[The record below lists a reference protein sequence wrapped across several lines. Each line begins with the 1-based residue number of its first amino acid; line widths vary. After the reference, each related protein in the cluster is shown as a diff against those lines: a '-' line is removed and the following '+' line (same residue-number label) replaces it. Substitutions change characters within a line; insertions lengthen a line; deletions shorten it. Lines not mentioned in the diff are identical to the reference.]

1 MRRGLLEPGL
11 VFALVFA
18 VYVAATPVTNQSY
31 KHFVYIAR
39 AFLAGRV
46 DLVGLPAHYHDVIVI
61 GDRTY
66 APFPPV
72 PAVLLLPAVAA
83 AGEGADQGRVGQ
95 ALAALAVAVLVAGL
109 RRLGVPPASRR
120 FAAAAL
126 AFGSVLWPATA
137 IGTTWFFAQVVVV
150 LASAVLVWELAGAG
164 RPVVVGAA
172 VAAAWLT
179 RLNLLAATP
188 VLAVLLWRRAGPARG
203 PRAVA
208 AFAAANAAGLAV
220 YLAYNV
226 LRFGD
231 PLQTGYG
238 LLSMATVNAEAAAR
252 YGFFNLHFVPEHL
265 YTMLFRAPE
274 FVPTAPYLKPSPWGM
289 ALVFTSPMVVRL
301 LFPSVGRAG
310 WAPWAALAASL
321 AVPLLAYFSI
331 GWVQFGYRYS
341 LDWWVYV
348 VVLLALAV
356 GARPRPADYAL
367 LAAGAGMNALG
378 VYWVRALGW

>member
-1 MRRGLLEPGL
+1 MRRRLLEPAL
-11 VFALVFA
+11 CFALVFA
-18 VYVAATPVTNQSY
+18 VYVAATPTTNQSY
-31 KHFVYIAR
+31 KHFVHIAR
-39 AFLAGRV
+39 AFLVGRV
-46 DLVGLPAHYHDVIVI
+46 DLVDLPAHYHDVIVI
-61 GDRTY
+61 GERTY
-66 APFPPV
+66 APFPPA
-72 PAVLLLPAVAA
+72 PALLLLPAVAV
-83 AGEGADQGRVGQ
+83 AGAGTDQGRVGQ
-95 ALAALAVAVLVAGL
+95 GLAALAVAVLVSGL
-109 RRLGVPPASRR
+109 RRMGVPPAARW

-150 LASAVLVWELAGAG
+150 LSSAVLVWELAGPG
-164 RPVVVGAA
+164 RPLVVGAA
-172 VAAAWLT
+172 IATAWLT

-188 VLAVLLWRRAGPARG
+188 LLAVLLWRRAGPRAG

-208 AFAAANAAGLAV
+208 VFGAVNAVALGV
-220 YLAYNV
+220 YLGYNV

-252 YGFFNLHFVPEHL
+252 YGFFNAHFIPEHL

-274 FVPTAPYLKPSPWGM
+274 FIPTPPYLKPSPWGM
-289 ALVFTSPMVVRL
+289 ALLFTSPMMVRL
-301 LFPSVGRAG
+301 LFPTAGRAG

-321 AVPLLAYFSI
+321 ALPLLAYFSI

-356 GARPRPADYAL
+356 GNRPRAVDYAL
-367 LAAGAGMNALG
+367 LAAGVGMNALG
-378 VYWVRALGW
+378 VYWVRVLGW